1 MRKRK
6 GKVSNMKVAK
16 TLKQVSLLFILIF
29 PIFVQP
35 ASALDYSTR
44 FNTCAQMK
52 KQYRFGIALSLR
64 IAGDYPAKIS
74 KLLYQ
79 RNEGLDFDYDGIVCE
94 NELLQNNLNPS
105 TKSTTTTSSPAISVT
120 TVAPLPISP
129 EYVPFRSAVTATLRR
144 GVTYQIYTC
153 TNGQQMTNYLD
164 ILSIKTGWTQKAT
177 GISTVDAI
185 KCSNP
190 AYPYRVTFGWFVS
203 ENPGE
208 VSNMRMRGFMGQPE
222 MKVVITN

>member
-1 MRKRK
+1 MLNQK
-6 GKVSNMKVAK
+6 GKVATMKVAK
-16 TLKQVSLLFILIF
+16 TFKPVSLLLLLSF
-29 PIFVQP
+29 PLLVTP
-35 ASALDYSTR
+35 ASALSYSTR

-52 KQYRFGIALSLR
+52 KQYRFGVALSLR

-74 KLLYQ
+74 KLIYQ

-105 TKSTTTTSSPAISVT
+105 TESTTTTPSPAVSVT

-129 EYVPFRSAVTATLRR
+129 EYVPFQSAVIATLRK

-153 TNGQQMTNYLD
+153 TNGQQMTNFLD
-164 ILSIKTGWTQKAT
+164 VLSIKTGWTQKAT
-177 GISTVDAI
+177 GISTVDAA

-190 AYPYRVTFGWFVS
+190 AYQYRVTFGWFVS

-208 VSNMRMRGFMGQPE
+208 VSNMRMRGFIGQPE